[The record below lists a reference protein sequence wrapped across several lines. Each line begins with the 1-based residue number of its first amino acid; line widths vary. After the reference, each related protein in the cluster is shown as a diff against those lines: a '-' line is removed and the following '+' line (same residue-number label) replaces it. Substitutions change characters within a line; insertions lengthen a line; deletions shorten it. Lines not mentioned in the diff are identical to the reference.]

1 MQNDMHSDRHN
12 ETIGAMRA
20 RVPNGLSRM
29 DESPSSMFS
38 VAGRR
43 RLSSY
48 AASGLLAWL
57 AACGGD
63 TPTAPVTP
71 TVPTPPTPPVAL
83 TVPALPREFRGLWV
97 ATVANIDWPS
107 RSGLTMAAQQAE
119 LITILDLARTTGLNA
134 IVLQVRSN
142 GDALFPSTLEP
153 WSRSF
158 TGTQGVD
165 PGWDPLAFAVTEA
178 HARGL
183 ELHAW
188 FNPFR
193 AGNLSDTLRMD
204 ASHLAKRRPEIARR
218 FCTQL
223 WFDPAE
229 AVVQDHAIAVVQ
241 DVVRRY
247 PIDAVHL
254 DDYFYPYPDSRCPNL
269 SFPDSAGYA
278 RYRSAGGA
286 LLRDDWRR
294 DNVNRFVERLYRDVR
309 ALSPTIRVG
318 ISPFGIW
325 RPGNP
330 AGIIGLDS
338 YASIYADSRLWLQRG
353 WVDYFAPQL
362 YWSIASTG
370 QSFPALIDWWT
381 QNNTMRRHLWPGL
394 AAYRV
399 ADGTTSAFAASEI
412 ISQVS
417 LARQRSATAG
427 GPTGTVLYNTSV
439 LRQNRAGLASALLSN
454 VFASTALVP
463 PTPWLDAQ
471 LPSAPTV
478 SVAAVTGQSSTLRVT
493 VAGDGGKALSWW
505 AVRWRN
511 GSLWSMRLVPS
522 SVRTIEIPGSVAAAN
537 TDAVAVYSIDR
548 VGNAS
553 EPAVWRAP

>member
-1 MQNDMHSDRHN
+1 MLAGMNY
-12 ETIGAMRA
+12 ETIRTTRPAVRECLSLISNSPLSDLA
-20 RVPNGLSRM
+20 CGLRQRIL
-29 DESPSSMFS
+29 PC
-38 VAGRR
+38 
-43 RLSSY
+43 
-48 AASGLLAWL
+48 AASVMLAWL

-63 TPTAPVTP
+63 APTAPVTP
-71 TVPTPPTPPVAL
+71 PPPTVPTTPPAAL
-83 TVPALPREFRGLWV
+83 TIPALPREFRGLWI

-107 RSGLTMAAQQAE
+107 RTGLAVAAQQAE
-119 LITILDLARTTGLNA
+119 LITILELARSTGLNA

-142 GDALFPSTLEP
+142 GDALYPSSLEP

-158 TGTQGVD
+158 SGTQGVD

-204 ASHLAKRRPEIARR
+204 PLHLAKRRPEIARAY
-218 FCTQL
+218 CTQL

-229 AVVQDHAIAVVQ
+229 TVVQDHAIAVVQ

-247 PIDAVHL
+247 KVDAVHL
-254 DDYFYPYPDSRCPNL
+254 DDYFYPYPDSKCPNL
-269 SFPDSAGYA
+269 DFPDSAGFA
-278 RYRSAGGA
+278 RYRTGGGT
-286 LLRDDWRR
+286 LGRDDWRR
-294 DNVNRFVERLYRDVR
+294 DNVNRFVERLYRDAHAV
-309 ALSPTIRVG
+309 APTVRVG

-330 AGIIGLDS
+330 TGITGLDS

-370 QSFPALIDWWT
+370 QSFPSLIDWWT
-381 QNNTMRRHLWPGL
+381 QQNTLRRHLWPGL

-399 ADGTTSAFAASEI
+399 ADGTTSAFAAAEI
-412 ISQVS
+412 TSQVS
-417 LARQRSATAG
+417 LTRQRSAATG

-439 LRQNRAGLASALLSN
+439 LKQNRDGLATALAGN
-454 VFASTALVP
+454 VFASAALVP
-463 PTPWLDAQ
+463 ATPWLDAQ

-478 SVAAVTGQSSTLRVT
+478 SVVAVTGPSATLRVT
-493 VAGDGGKALSWW
+493 IGGDGGKVLSWW
-505 AVRWRN
+505 AVRWRI
-511 GSLWSMRLVPS
+511 GSSWSMRVIPAD
-522 SVRTIEIPGSVAAAN
+522 VRTVDIPAGVAAST
-537 TDAVAVYSIDR
+537 TDAVVVSAIDR

>member
-1 MQNDMHSDRHN
+1 MLTGMNF
-12 ETIGAMRA
+12 ETTCTMRLW
-20 RVPNGLSRM
+20 RRR
-29 DESPSSMFS
+29 S
-38 VAGRR
+38 VAEWSELVLPARR
-43 RLSSY
+43 RVRSV
-48 AASGLLAWL
+48 ALATVCSWI

-63 TPTAPVTP
+63 TPTQPSTP
-71 TVPTPPTPPVAL
+71 TVPTMPTPPVAL

-107 RSGLTMAAQQAE
+107 RSGLTPAVQQAE
-119 LITILDLARTTGLNA
+119 LITILELARSTGLNA

-153 WSRSF
+153 WSRSLS
-158 TGTQGVD
+158 GTQGVD

-193 AGNLSDTLRMD
+193 AGNLSDTAKMD
-204 ASHLAKRRPEIARR
+204 ALHLAKRRPEIARA

-247 PIDAVHL
+247 AIDAVHL
-254 DDYFYPYPDSRCPNL
+254 DDYFYPYPDTRCPGL
-269 SFPDSAGYA
+269 AFPDSAGFA
-278 RYRSAGGA
+278 RYRAAGGA
-286 LLRDDWRR
+286 LARDDWRR
-294 DNVNRFVERLYRDVR
+294 DNVNRFVERLYRDVH
-309 ALSPTIRVG
+309 AVSSTVRVG

-330 AGIIGLDS
+330 AGITGLDS

-370 QSFPALIDWWT
+370 QSFPSLVDWWT
-381 QNNTMRRHLWPGL
+381 QQNTMRRHLWPGL

-399 ADGTTSAFAASEI
+399 ADGTTSAFAATEI
-412 ISQVS
+412 TSQVS
-417 LARQRSATAG
+417 LTRQRSATAG

-439 LRQNRAGLASALLSN
+439 LKQNRDGLASALVGN
-454 VFASTALVP
+454 VFGSIALVP
-463 PTPWLDAQ
+463 ATSWLDAK
-471 LPSAPTV
+471 LPTAPSV
-478 SVAAVTGQSSTLRVT
+478 SVGPLTGQSATLRVT
-493 VAGDGGKALSWW
+493 VSGDGGKPLAWW

-511 GSLWSMRLVPS
+511 GSLWSMRIVPS
-522 SVRTIEIPGSVAAAN
+522 DQRTIDVPGGAAASP
-537 TDAVAVYSIDR
+537 TDAVVVHAIDR